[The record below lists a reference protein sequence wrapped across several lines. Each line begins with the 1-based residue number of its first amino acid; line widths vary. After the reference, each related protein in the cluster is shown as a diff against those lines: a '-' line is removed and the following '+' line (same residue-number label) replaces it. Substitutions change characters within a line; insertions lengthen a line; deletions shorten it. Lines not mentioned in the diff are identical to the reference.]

1 MSVLQQQVELG
12 RSAID
17 EAQQVSERS
26 KRLEQEAREAR
37 DQLETLV
44 TSKAHL
50 ELRLADAERRAAEVE
65 QLRNCY
71 DQLSDAKSEL
81 AIRVTDAMRRLEE
94 SESKAAELASQ
105 LADEEQA
112 LKVSQLQVA
121 EKVQEV
127 QELQNLL
134 QSQKDSQTRL
144 VRTLESKA
152 ASLKRDYA
160 TVKLELDESKKEFEA
175 YKIKAHS
182 MIKIV
187 SFFRLFF

>member
-182 MIKIV
+182 MIRIV
-187 SFFRLFF
+187 SFFRLIF